1 MKVEVKECSKKAERP
16 FPKLM
21 INSLNKTTIA
31 LFSNPS
37 EGTIIQSKIMKTRI
51 KKEQFKQVE
60 YTDLIGIK
68 WKSGEKGILLETKE
82 GIICLNNNVMNVQN
96 CFATLTK
103 SDYLTRESVKRDQ
116 EKVYVFENLQPLL
129 KWFTKK

>member
-37 EGTIIQSKIMKTRI
+37 EGTIIQSKDNRLPLGSYSKGLVSSSF
-51 KKEQFKQVE
+51 EDFE
-60 YTDLIGIK
+60 GSLIL
-68 WKSGEKGILLETKE
+68 S
-82 GIICLNNNVMNVQN
+82 N
-96 CFATLTK
+96 
-103 SDYLTRESVKRDQ
+103 D
-116 EKVYVFENLQPLL
+116 
-129 KWFTKK
+129 